1 MPSSAAQNRGTGSR
15 RLRFVVVSLLFA
27 AAVEAQASQS
37 ASDIA
42 PAKAQVS
49 NSIRPIFAFKGAMP
63 TGITVSED
71 GRFFV
76 NFPRWGDEVPYT
88 VGEIRGQNVVP
99 YPDLTINQ
107 QDLAN
112 PGQGLISVQSVVA
125 DQRGS
130 LWILDTAAPGLG
142 QPIPGGAKLVQVDLK
157 TNKVVRRLVLPA
169 SAVLPTTYLNDVRFD
184 FHVGSA
190 GYAYITD
197 SASRGPAALIVVDL
211 ASGDAWRR
219 LSGHVSVQPDPDFVP
234 QLEGQALML
243 RLPGKTP
250 SRFAVGADG
259 IALSKDG
266 ATLYYSPL
274 SSRHL
279 FSVPTK
285 LLRDRSLADGEV
297 ATAVQDLGEKGASD
311 GIEADSLGRI
321 YATDYEQG
329 SIRRRDAAGHWTT
342 LARDPRIQW
351 PDTLALHGG
360 WLYFT
365 ANQLHRQA
373 LFHDGKDERVKPY
386 MLYGLQLD
394 APAL

>member
-1 MPSSAAQNRGTGSR
+1 M
-15 RLRFVVVSLLFA
+15 
-27 AAVEAQASQS
+27 
-37 ASDIA
+37 SDID
-42 PAKAQVS
+42 PAKDQVS
-49 NSIRPIFAFKGAMP
+49 NNIRPIFAFKGAMP

-71 GRFFV
+71 GRIFV

-88 VGEIRGQNVVP
+88 VGEIRGQDVVP
-99 YPDLTINQ
+99 FPSLTINQ
-107 QDLAN
+107 QDLAH

-157 TNKVVRRLVLPA
+157 ANKVVRRLVLPA
-169 SAVLPTTYLNDVRFD
+169 SVVLPTTYLNDVRFD
-184 FHVGSA
+184 FHDGSA

-211 ASGDAWRR
+211 ASGEAWRR
-219 LSGHVSVQPDPDFVP
+219 LSGHASVQPDPDFVP
-234 QLEGQALML
+234 QLEGQALMV

-259 IALSKDG
+259 VALSQDG

-279 FSVPTK
+279 FSVPTR
-285 LLRDRSLADGEV
+285 LLRDRSLTEDEIA
-297 ATAVQDLGEKGASD
+297 AAVQDLGEKGASD
-311 GIEADSLGRI
+311 GIEADSFGRI

-329 SIRRRDAAGHWTT
+329 AIRRRDAAGHWTT

-394 APAL
+394 EPAR